1 MTQRLLT
8 FLFPVALLLAA
19 TPQVPRGVMQNLEK
33 RFDER
38 IERWNI
44 DDPLYLLGST
54 RGVYLEDY
62 GAILTA
68 EVNLLA
74 GPGLTP
80 FRPKLTR
87 EEIARLRAKKLE
99 RVPGLKQVMRGM
111 MITAATTLQ
120 SVPLDQQ
127 IVVGVSLF
135 YYSWEDTAGLPGQ
148 ILMKAPRKT
157 LLDIEAGRLKG
168 PDIDSAIKVQEF

>member
-1 MTQRLLT
+1 MMRNLLG
-8 FLFPVALLLAA
+8 FLLPAALLLAGS
-19 TPQVPRGVMQNLEK
+19 PQVPRGVMQSLEK

-44 DDPLYLLGST
+44 DDPLYLLGAT
-54 RGVYLEDY
+54 RGIYLEDY
-62 GAILTA
+62 GAVLTA

-80 FRPKLTR
+80 FRPKLTK
-87 EEIARLRAKKLE
+87 EEVARLRAKKLE
-99 RVPGLKQVMRGM
+99 RVPALKQMMRGM

-120 SVPLDQQ
+120 SVPSEQQ

-148 ILMKAPRKT
+148 IVMKAPRKT

-168 PDIDSAIKVQEF
+168 PDIENAISVQEF